1 MMQFDM
7 NVLDGEVD
15 ARGTNY
21 HYQADPPLEE
31 QKQIDEREYEPH
43 EIFDARLDVIS
54 HWNRFFALLRA
65 HVNQN
70 DVLDGRNHDDRVTNV
85 QEVIRQH
92 RSACI

>member
-54 HWNRFFALLRA
+54 H
-65 HVNQN
+65 
-70 DVLDGRNHDDRVTNV
+70 
-85 QEVIRQH
+85 
-92 RSACI
+92 